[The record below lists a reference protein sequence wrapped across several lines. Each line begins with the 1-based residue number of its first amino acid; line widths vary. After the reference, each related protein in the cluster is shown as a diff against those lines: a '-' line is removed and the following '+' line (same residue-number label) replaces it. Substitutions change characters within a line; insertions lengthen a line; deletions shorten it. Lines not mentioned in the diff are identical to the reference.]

1 MIETF
6 QQQTQQIPNT
16 VYHQQVIS
24 GTNINVF
31 SVKPKTCGN
40 TPLSSIPPAYYT
52 VAGGSVENLA
62 PPENSS
68 VYQSAAASRANVG
81 CGQAVSF
88 SRAVSKGAYIIP
100 NPSTLSLGSSV
111 SSRVPLATL
120 QQTNKSF
127 NMPQTKRVHQ
137 SNYDSL
143 ASNNSAEESHMEQDD
158 NIEAKSSQI
167 FQLYSNSVEHASQ
180 PTVSRQA
187 DVTQIN
193 PPAAKRL
200 KLRDS
205 WSR

>member
-1 MIETF
+1 MIENF

-24 GTNINVF
+24 GANINVF

-68 VYQSAAASRANVG
+68 VYQSAVASRANVG

-88 SRAVSKGAYIIP
+88 SRTVSKGAYIIP

-120 QQTNKSF
+120 QQSNKSF
-127 NMPQTKRVHQ
+127 NMPQTKRALQ
-137 SNYDSL
+137 SNYDNSN
-143 ASNNSAEESHMEQDD
+143 SNNCVDGSQMEQDE
-158 NIEAKSSQI
+158 NNEAQSSQI
-167 FQLYSNSVEHASQ
+167 FQL
-180 PTVSRQA
+180 R
-187 DVTQIN
+187 
-193 PPAAKRL
+193 
-200 KLRDS
+200 
-205 WSR
+205 